1 MNAPYRG
8 DLAMPDPAE
17 TETAQRRKIE
27 FASVFDNLVASNMA
41 LSKSVGSLVRL
52 SWAIIL
58 LNVVLIG
65 FVVVT
70 LLRSHT

>member
-1 MNAPYRG
+1 
-8 DLAMPDPAE
+8 MPDPAE